1 MDLNG
6 DKRATIWESATKSG
20 AIICPSLQANVG
32 AASFI
37 VVPVAGVIFRV
48 SAGFAARS
56 PVWPAAALIHVANSM
71 RVSGYAWL
79 KTAKRLDSSDRL
91 ET

>member
-6 DKRATIWESATKSG
+6 DKRATIWESVTKSG
-20 AIICPSLQANVG
+20 AIICPSPQATIG
-32 AASFI
+32 DASFI
-37 VVPVAGVIFRV
+37 GVPVAGVIFRV
-48 SAGFAARS
+48 SAGFAARLR
-56 PVWPAAALIHVANSM
+56 VWPAAALIHVANSM

-79 KTAKRLDSSDRL
+79 KTAKRLVSTDSL